1 MKIANFTKAKIIFE
15 LTKHINMKKLGFR
28 SIMLAGMLA
37 CAFAPV
43 SADNDKDECCDNQDK
58 CTEVCSNDV
67 VKTIMA
73 RRSIRKYKE
82 QPVED
87 AKINAILKCGI
98 NAPTGMY
105 KQSWQ
110 VRVVRNPEFLDK
122 LDKGFTAQRVKMGKK
137 GKARACYGAPCL
149 IFIAYDPGYD
159 MSQVDCGLLGENI
172 VLSAQ
177 SMGLGTC
184 CLGQVTRFMMS
195 EDGKELLSQLEIPS
209 THRLLYAIALGY
221 PDEAPDAKPRD
232 MGKVKFI
239 D

>member
-1 MKIANFTKAKIIFE
+1 MMAF
-15 LTKHINMKKLGFR
+15 
-28 SIMLAGMLA
+28 
-37 CAFAPV
+37 AFAPV
-43 SADNDKDECCDNQDK
+43 SADNDKDNCRAEQSK
-58 CTEVCSNDV
+58 CTEVCNNDV

-87 AKINAILKCGI
+87 AKLQQILKCGI

-110 VRVVRNPEFLDK
+110 VRVVRNPEFLAK
-122 LDKGFTAQRVKMGKK
+122 LDKGFTAQREKMGKK

-149 IFIAYDPGYD
+149 IFIAYDPNYD
-159 MSQVDCGLLGENI
+159 LSQVDCGLLGENMI
-172 VLSAQ
+172 LAAQ

-195 EDGKELLSQLEIPS
+195 EDGKELFSQLEIPE
-209 THRLLYAIALGY
+209 THKILYAIAVGY
-221 PDEAPDAKPRD
+221 ADEAPDAKPRD
-232 MGKVKFI
+232 MGRVKFI